1 MDGRTAT
8 KRNIDIISAIEK
20 DALDSRSLWARI
32 GDKIAVRA
40 GQMWFIAL
48 HAIGFT
54 GWIGFNLLE
63 GPGNKAFDP
72 YPFPLLNLIVAL
84 EAVFLSLFILMSQNR
99 SNLQAD
105 QRNHLEL
112 QINLLAEQENT
123 KMLQMLQAL
132 CAHHGLG
139 ISRDPE
145 IKDLVKR
152 TEPQAVLDELKSNLP
167 QPE

>member
-1 MDGRTAT
+1 MDSRTAT
-8 KRNIDIISAIEK
+8 KRNIDIISGIEK
-20 DALDSRSLWARI
+20 DALDRRSLWARV
-32 GDKIAVRA
+32 GDKIAIRA

-48 HAIGFT
+48 HAIWFT
-54 GWIGFNLLE
+54 GWVWFNLLE
-63 GPGNKAFDP
+63 GPGHKAFDP
-72 YPFPLLNLIVAL
+72 YPFSLLNLIVAL

-99 SNLQAD
+99 SSLQAE

-112 QINLLAEQENT
+112 QINLLAEQEIT

-132 CAHHGLG
+132 CVHHGLG
-139 ISRDPE
+139 IGRDPE
-145 IKDLVKR
+145 VKELVQR